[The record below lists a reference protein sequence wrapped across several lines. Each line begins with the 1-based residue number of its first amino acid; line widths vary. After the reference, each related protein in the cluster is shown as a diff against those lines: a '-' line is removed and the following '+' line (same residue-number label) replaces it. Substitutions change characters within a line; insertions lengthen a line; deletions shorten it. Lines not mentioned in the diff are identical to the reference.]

1 MKTTERFSDTI
12 TEEQYNKLTSRS
24 IAYERKPSHPD
35 EIRSSINFNELH
47 ESVREIV
54 SNLPIVEFPNSFFD
68 YFLDGDQQFYLVTYK
83 EKIFLVDTQGY
94 NYARYVIQ
102 LKDLVVLEKAE
113 PEADTM
119 LMKGHPG
126 MVEEIIEMLKHMEVD
141 GETMEHIL
149 DQTGMKDQMLRQLIM
164 TMPYEQIESLTR
176 EKVRASIP
184 DTWRPGR
191 LDSDV

>member
-1 MKTTERFSDTI
+1 MENRKLFSDTI

-94 NYARYVIQ
+94 DYARYVIQ
-102 LKDLVVLEKAE
+102 LKDLVILEKAE
-113 PEADTM
+113 PEA
-119 LMKGHPG
+119 
-126 MVEEIIEMLKHMEVD
+126 
-141 GETMEHIL
+141 ETMEYIL
-149 DQTGMKDQMLRQLIM
+149 DQTGMKDQILRQLIM

>member
-1 MKTTERFSDTI
+1 MLTVPRFSDTI
-12 TEEQYNKLTSRS
+12 TEEQYDKLTQLP
-24 IAYERKPSHPD
+24 YERKPNHPD

-47 ESVREIV
+47 ESIREIV

-68 YFLDGDQQFYLVTYK
+68 YFLSGEQQFYLVTYK

-94 NYARYVIQ
+94 DYARYVIQ
-102 LKDLVVLEKAE
+102 LKDLVILEKAK
-113 PEADTM
+113 PEGETM
-119 LMKGHPG
+119 LMKAHPG
-126 MVEEIIEMLKHMEVD
+126 SVETIIDILKHMDVD
-141 GETMEHIL
+141 GETMEYIL

-184 DTWRPGR
+184 DDWRPGR

>member
-1 MKTTERFSDTI
+1 MENKKRFSDTI
-12 TEEQYNKLTSRS
+12 TKEQYNRLTSRS
-24 IAYERKPSHPD
+24 IAYERKPDHPD

-102 LKDLVVLEKAE
+102 LKGLVVLEKAE
-113 PEADTM
+113 PKADTM
-119 LMKGHPG
+119 LMKAHPG
-126 MVEEIIEMLKHMEVD
+126 MVEEIIGMLRHMNVD
-141 GETMEHIL
+141 GETMEYIL
-149 DQTGMKDQMLRQLIM
+149 DQVGMKDQMLRQLFL
-164 TMPYEQIESLTR
+164 TGDYKLVSSLIGER
-176 EKVRASIP
+176 EYGV
-184 DTWRPGR
+184 
-191 LDSDV
+191 